1 LPVLPLRG
9 TVVFPHTALS
19 LVVGKA
25 RSVAAVYAAFGSAS
39 REIFLVAQRLE
50 SDSPEEEVLHMVGT
64 VAVLDQIE
72 RLPDGSTKILAEGRR
87 RARVVRFMPSERL
100 FEAEL
105 EELEV
110 ALMRQVKATFE
121 RLVRLEGSDSP
132 EMLLKVHAIE
142 DPDELADRL
151 IPPLQLDFEEQQR
164 LLELSSPSA
173 RLEYI
178 EEALLLEI
186 EKREER
192 GKAIDLTRVL
202 TTDG

>member
-1 LPVLPLRG
+1 
-9 TVVFPHTALS
+9 VVFPHTALS
-19 LVVGKA
+19 LVVSRP
-25 RSVAAVYAAFGSAS
+25 RSIAAVYAAFGSAT

-64 VAVLDQIE
+64 VAVLDQLE
-72 RLPDGSTKILAEGRR
+72 RQSDGNTKILAEGRR

-105 EELEV
+105 EELEA
-110 ALMRQVKATFE
+110 ALVRQVKDTFE
-121 RLVRLEGSDSP
+121 RLVRLEGSASP

-164 LLELSSPSA
+164 LLELPAPSA

-178 EEALLLEI
+178 EEALLMEI